1 MKVENVRAKI
11 SGVKWDAYI
20 GINSAEETI
29 QGYD

>member
-1 MKVENVRAKI
+1 MKIDNVRAKI

-20 GINSAEETI
+20 SINSGEETI